1 MLLLVQAAGTNR
13 GDQKEDGRPHRQD
26 QRRGAAAAEAED
38 AKRLGAETDEM
49 KEQRKGLVQEEKETL
64 AKLKGLEETE
74 AKLQEEGVLTSAA
87 LFLRSEE
94 AACAAK
100 LFQEE
105 NRNAKDLLEELT
117 ERQTEVQNTYHRL
130 KLSLEDAEKQQLEV
144 SQAPPEKSQRA
155 TISDTIPFPCVQ

>member
-1 MLLLVQAAGTNR
+1 MSYGIYKLSFAIT
-13 GDQKEDGRPHRQD
+13 
-26 QRRGAAAAEAED
+26 
-38 AKRLGAETDEM
+38 
-49 KEQRKGLVQEEKETL
+49 EKETL

-117 ERQTEVQNTYHRL
+117 ERQTEVQNTYHR
-130 KLSLEDAEKQQLEV
+130 
-144 SQAPPEKSQRA
+144 
-155 TISDTIPFPCVQ
+155 